1 MTHIH
6 MRKIQNLAEER
17 AIGFGFLGANDD
29 VCARY
34 HDFLSVPRLLF
45 LFYCC
50 QIMHVPTKGRVVL
63 SSELANREF
72 D

>member
-29 VCARY
+29 VCAVIMISY
-34 HDFLSVPRLLF
+34 PFPSSISLLLLSA
-45 LFYCC
+45 
-50 QIMHVPTKGRVVL
+50 K
-63 SSELANREF
+63 
-72 D
+72 

>member
-17 AIGFGFLGANDD
+17 AIGFGVLGANDD

-34 HDFLSVPRLLF
+34 HDFLSVPVF
-45 LFYCC
+45 SFSFTAVC
-50 QIMHVPTKGRVVL
+50 QITNGRVVL

>member
-1 MTHIH
+1 

-17 AIGFGFLGANDD
+17 AIGFGVLGANDD

-34 HDFLSVPRLLF
+34 HDFLSVPVF
-45 LFYCC
+45 SFSFTAVC
-50 QIMHVPTKGRVVL
+50 QIMHAPTNGRVVL